1 MSKESRLEQARRDR
15 QIAIDAADKEIES
28 LLAEIEAEKEPVLRH
43 GDYGISRIGFP
54 GMVVRERHG
63 GTLRTA
69 DSDYIFPNETVEEN
83 SFSPELLLGNIFDD
97 LKAMQEDV
105 TEFEMEATGHE
116 ATCGAVTVGDAINP
130 RGLIFLSIERN
141 DEIKSTHLTDEEFEI
156 FTKKCQSKLAT
167 LKRRK
172 K

>member
-28 LLAEIEAEKEPVLRH
+28 LLAEIEAEKEPELRH

-83 SFSPELLLGNIFDD
+83 SFSPELLLGNVFDD
-97 LKAMQEDV
+97 LNAMQEDV
-105 TEFEMEATGHE
+105 TEFGFDETRRAYRFNVEDGRHCIWLKDGLGAEIHIDKKDIPTFILKLRQMEAT
-116 ATCGAVTVGDAINP
+116 
-130 RGLIFLSIERN
+130 LERRQ
-141 DEIKSTHLTDEEFEI
+141 K
-156 FTKKCQSKLAT
+156 
-167 LKRRK
+167 
-172 K
+172 

>member
-1 MSKESRLEQARRDR
+1 MSKEARLEQARRDR

-28 LLAEIEAEKEPVLRH
+28 LLAEIEAEKKPVLRH
-43 GDYGISRIGFP
+43 GDHDGHMVYIDVISHLVDNKKYSYYNNF
-54 GMVVRERHG
+54 
-63 GTLRTA
+63 TA
-69 DSDYIFPNETVEEN
+69 LSDGLITNLDGSDMGVIV
-83 SFSPELLLGNIFDD
+83 GNIFDD

-105 TEFEMEATGHE
+105 EEFEMEATGHE
-116 ATCGAVTVGDAINP
+116 NTCGAVAVGDAINP